1 MEIGALICKPATPL
15 CEKCP
20 LLKNCISFKKN
31 NFEIKTKN
39 KSNKIK
45 YFEATIYNSKN
56 KYLLIKNNKFNFLKN
71 LFIFPMKE
79 VKKNKFESSL
89 DRKMNI
95 KMSNMDM
102 KIILNQNS
110 KPKKIKDSLMLSK
123 NNIQKVILPS
133 FTKKIINTVSKNQ

>member
-1 MEIGALICKPATPL
+1 
-15 CEKCP
+15 
-20 LLKNCISFKKN
+20 
-31 NFEIKTKN
+31 
-39 KSNKIK
+39 
-45 YFEATIYNSKN
+45 
-56 KYLLIKNNKFNFLKN
+56 
-71 LFIFPMKE
+71 
-79 VKKNKFESSL
+79 
-89 DRKMNI
+89 MNI

>member
-1 MEIGALICKPATPL
+1 
-15 CEKCP
+15 
-20 LLKNCISFKKN
+20 
-31 NFEIKTKN
+31 
-39 KSNKIK
+39 
-45 YFEATIYNSKN
+45 
-56 KYLLIKNNKFNFLKN
+56 
-71 LFIFPMKE
+71 MKE